1 MKLNA
6 QKSKYMVFNFS
17 RNYQF
22 STRLGINGNILEKVR
37 STRLLGLVINDDLT
51 WTENTEIIV
60 KNAYKRMVIL
70 RNLSNFNMPII
81 ELLNIYI
88 LCIRSVVEQSSVVW
102 NSSIMQEECFE
113 IE

>member
-1 MKLNA
+1 MLDIIYSENLKSQSYLNILNKWTDDKEIKLNA

-70 RNLSNFNMPII
+70 RNL
-81 ELLNIYI
+81 
-88 LCIRSVVEQSSVVW
+88 
-102 NSSIMQEECFE
+102 
-113 IE
+113 